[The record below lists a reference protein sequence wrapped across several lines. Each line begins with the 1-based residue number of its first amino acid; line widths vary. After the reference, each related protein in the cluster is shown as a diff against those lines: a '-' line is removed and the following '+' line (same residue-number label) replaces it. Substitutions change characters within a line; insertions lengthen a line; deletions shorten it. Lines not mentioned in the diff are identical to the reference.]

1 MTDGPMQEYIGI
13 TFSCSKEE
21 LKELITCLD
30 PSRIDF
36 VQSDYAE
43 QLLAFLQETLEANK

>member
-1 MTDGPMQEYIGI
+1 MAKIIGV
-13 TFSCSKEE
+13 TFTCSKAE
-21 LKELITCLD
+21 LKELITCLA

-43 QLLAFLQETLEANK
+43 QLLAFLKETLDSYKEEENG